1 MKYWLFAFFFTCISN
16 FGLHAQVQV
25 HIPDTIQAYW
35 HGGRL
40 SYGHIV
46 ATGET
51 LYSLCRK
58 FNTGIDQIYEYNPSI
73 EGAVLPVNQKVFIPL
88 PSLLTKAPPYGKA
101 TPVFYSVLPGE
112 TLFRIAKIYMQVDVG
127 LIQGLNQ
134 LDDFSLK
141 TGQKLLLGWLPGEND
156 ASDAE
161 LLHGD
166 PGMIYPSTEGKISA
180 QVPDSTSTLYSST
193 IGGDRLQ
200 TVTVPAT
207 GTGST
212 AEPAAPVEHKRVA
225 KPLKVKHT
233 AGVALQISTNGGK
246 KKYFALH
253 NTAAVDSYIEIN
265 NPMFNKKVLAK
276 VIGRI
281 PDGIYPSDIDIIV
294 SPSVAKDLRVLD
306 KRFYVQMKYLH

>member
-156 ASDAE
+156 ASDA
-161 LLHGD
+161 
-166 PGMIYPSTEGKISA
+166 
-180 QVPDSTSTLYSST
+180 
-193 IGGDRLQ
+193 
-200 TVTVPAT
+200 
-207 GTGST
+207 
-212 AEPAAPVEHKRVA
+212 
-225 KPLKVKHT
+225 
-233 AGVALQISTNGGK
+233 
-246 KKYFALH
+246 
-253 NTAAVDSYIEIN
+253 
-265 NPMFNKKVLAK
+265 
-276 VIGRI
+276 
-281 PDGIYPSDIDIIV
+281 
-294 SPSVAKDLRVLD
+294 
-306 KRFYVQMKYLH
+306 